1 MFHEVLKSKLHR
13 AMVTAADV
21 DYEGSIEIDRDL
33 MDAVGFWPGEKV
45 LVASISTGNRLETY
59 VQEGAAGSGRII
71 VNGGA
76 AHRIG
81 AGERVVIMSFTM
93 SEEPVKPQKVVLDEK
108 NRILRAGK

>member
-1 MFHEVLKSKLHR
+1 MFHEVLKSKMHR

-21 DYEGSIEIDRDL
+21 NYEGSVEIDRDL

-59 VQEGAAGSGRII
+59 VQEGVRGGGQII
-71 VNGGA
+71 INGGA

-81 AGERVVIMSFTM
+81 AGERVVIMSFTL
-93 SEEPVKPQKVVLDEK
+93 SEEPVTPRKIVLDEK
-108 NRILRAGK
+108 NRIIRAGK